1 MNKYIRLLYM
11 PVSIGKSGSSKISS
25 KNSFS
30 TRDMGT
36 VDSNHTE
43 KMIHFQERKKD
54 LPKLKEKL
62 VILQEKY
69 NTLKKAGIIPPDLID
84 NKKGG
89 IGNAKNKMIDNDDID
104 DNNSGDNNSE
114 WVNDLISETDRSD
127 FDINDVNGGGTD
139 TVVATSGKIEE
150 QLADFNYL
158 NIINSIEKEIKQ
170 ITHDIAAIENNGE
183 EYKYILNTGTLLFQY
198 YDNVS
203 NPTAIATTTNSNR
216 ATTSTY
222 KSVWGASFNSKSF
235 GINATGDD
243 SKEKGFDK
251 DNDSGNGP
259 TTPASTSASAKQPRK
274 LRSMIRSNL
283 DGGMNGGNK
292 MSRSEML
299 DEFKSLTDSN
309 WVKKTESKD
318 KHEESICIECKIPKV
333 LQYKESKYICPKCG
347 VEEITQIDSDRPS
360 FKDPPPDANYF
371 AYKRIN
377 HFNELLAQFQ
387 AKESTHI
394 PKEVF
399 DAIKKE
405 LKKERKQIKDLDFEL
420 VKNYLKKYNDL
431 HYTQYYDHIYH
442 IINRLN
448 GDKPLNMTPE
458 MENNLRI
465 LFQKIQAPFN
475 KYCPTDRKNF
485 ISYNFVFY
493 KFCKLLGYN
502 EFLHYFPLLKSK
514 DKLYEQ
520 EKIWQK
526 VMTDIGLPYK

>member
-1 MNKYIRLLYM
+1 
-11 PVSIGKSGSSKISS
+11 
-25 KNSFS
+25 
-30 TRDMGT
+30 MGT

-54 LPKLKEKL
+54 LPNLKERLKFL
-62 VILQEKY
+62 EERY
-69 NTLKKAGIIPPDLID
+69 DTLKKAGIIPNELIEGDEKDKKKSSKSLSLID
-84 NKKGG
+84 QECENYDQEDSLKDR
-89 IGNAKNKMIDNDDID
+89 DN
-104 DNNSGDNNSE
+104 E
-114 WVNDLISETDRSD
+114 WNDLVSETDRSD
-127 FDINDVNGGGTD
+127 FDLGTENQLTENQLTENHCNIKNLEID
-139 TVVATSGKIEE
+139 E
-150 QLADFNYL
+150 QMADFNYL

-170 ITHDIAAIENNGE
+170 IKSDILAIENNGE

-203 NPTAIATTTNSNR
+203 NPLTNNR
-216 ATTSTY
+216 NAAP
-222 KSVWGASFNSKSF
+222 KSVWGSSFHYTVKGRDNVESKKGVGMTTGTSDPDNEEGEEKKVRGGISVKGDNKSLSGGNVGGISGVTGKQARKMRSVLRPNVDAS
-235 GINATGDD
+235 GG
-243 SKEKGFDK
+243 G
-251 DNDSGNGP
+251 SGPGVG
-259 TTPASTSASAKQPRK
+259 S
-274 LRSMIRSNL
+274 
-283 DGGMNGGNK
+283 NK

-299 DEFKSLTDSN
+299 DEFKALTDSN
-309 WVKKTESKD
+309 WVKKTQSKD
-318 KHEESICIECKIPKV
+318 KHEESICEDCKIPKV

-399 DAIKKE
+399 DAIKRE

-420 VKNYLKKYNDL
+420 VKNYLKKYNDK

-475 KYCPTDRKNF
+475 KYCPSDRKNF

-526 VMTDIGLPYK
+526 IMTDIGLPYK